1 LVLRN
6 IVPNNIEIVSL
17 AMEGDRHALESLIKS
32 VQNRIYILA
41 LKMLYHRADAE
52 DATQEILIK
61 IVTRLDSF
69 RQASSFNSW
78 ALKIAS
84 NHLLNKRKD
93 FRRWRFTFKSCEDMI
108 LRNLPDQ
115 STMQSFQAE
124 QEMVVAEMRISCMQG
139 LLQCLDWDH
148 RLVYI
153 LGETMDITG
162 PEGAAILDI
171 APATFRKRLSRSRKR
186 IRDFLSRNCELYAE
200 DNPCKCVP
208 QAMAAIKKEY
218 IDPDYLQYADHPAKN
233 TKYSDVVERIHLM
246 DGLSREAALMRDHP
260 DYASPEAFIE
270 GIRKMLDSGKFYKLK
285 NLH

>member
-1 LVLRN
+1 MEQDN
-6 IVPNNIEIVSL
+6 KAIVRF
-17 AMEGDRHALESLIKS
+17 AMAGDKHALESLIRS
-32 VQNRIYILA
+32 VQDRIYSLA
-41 LKMLYHRADAE
+41 LKMLYQPPDAE

-69 RQASSFNSW
+69 RQASAFDTW

-93 FRRWRFTFKSCEDMI
+93 FQRRRFTFKCCEDMI
-108 LRNLPDQ
+108 IREIPDQ
-115 STMQSFQAE
+115 SSILYIKAE

-139 LLQCLDWDH
+139 MLQCLDWDH

-153 LGETMDITG
+153 LGETMDVTG

-171 APATFRKRLSRSRKR
+171 KPSTFRKRLSRSRKR
-186 IRDFLSRNCELYAE
+186 IRDFLSRNCALYDE
-200 DNPCKCVP
+200 VNPCKCVP
-208 QAMAAIKKEY
+208 QAMASIKY
-218 IDPDYLQYADHPAKN
+218 GHMDPDRLQYAHHPVSKQTGMEAAA
-233 TKYSDVVERIHLM
+233 RLRLM

-260 DYASPEAFIE
+260 DYAAPEAFIE
-270 GIRKMLDSGKFYKLK
+270 GIREMLDAGKFSKLR